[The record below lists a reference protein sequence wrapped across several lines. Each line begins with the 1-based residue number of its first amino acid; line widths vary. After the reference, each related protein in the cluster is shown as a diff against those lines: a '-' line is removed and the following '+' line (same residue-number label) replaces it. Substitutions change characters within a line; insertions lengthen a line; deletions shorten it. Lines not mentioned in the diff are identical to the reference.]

1 MSFSHSEEDDDED
14 VEVTR
19 AGIDAVF
26 VVELVLVVAAV
37 QVVVKVASLPGEAKV
52 DGKKDGNLA

>member
-1 MSFSHSEEDDDED
+1 MSFSHSEEDDDEA

-37 QVVVKVASLPGEAKV
+37 QVVVKVAS
-52 DGKKDGNLA
+52 